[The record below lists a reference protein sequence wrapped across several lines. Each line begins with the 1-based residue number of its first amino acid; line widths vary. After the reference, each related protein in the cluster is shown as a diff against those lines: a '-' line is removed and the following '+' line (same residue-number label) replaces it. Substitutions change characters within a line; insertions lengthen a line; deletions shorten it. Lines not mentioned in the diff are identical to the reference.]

1 MLCEKNVKINHK
13 MYTNRSK
20 KYFREGETKLEVR
33 MQSIHKSFGD
43 VKILKGVELDIENGE
58 VHALMGENGA
68 GKSTMIKVLTGVYT
82 KDSGE
87 IFIDGKQ
94 VEINSIKDSEK
105 YRIAYVHQELNVIR
119 QLSICDNIFLGKELK
134 TKNGL
139 LDTKKMNEICKE
151 KLTQLGIGHLSPET
165 LVGDLSIGYQQ
176 MVEIAKALLIDAKL
190 VILDEPTAALTNKE
204 IENLFEIINRL
215 KSEGVSF
222 LYVSHRMNEIFRMCD
237 RVTILRDGQYIGVE
251 RIDSITE
258 EKLVEMMTGKSIDN
272 LYIKDE
278 IPVGKI
284 VLEVKNISRKNE
296 FEDISFFVKEGEVL
310 GFAGLMGSGRSEIM
324 HGIFGST
331 RLESGKVF
339 IEGVEKKINSPI
351 EAKKCGIAFVTE
363 DRKEEGLILDF
374 DIKENFAIPSLKK
387 FLKGVIVQENHI
399 SSTIDSYIKS
409 LKIRTS
415 GREQKIKNLSGGNQQ
430 KVVFAKWL
438 ETNPKIL
445 ILDEPTRGVDVGAK
459 KEIYEV
465 INELKKQG
473 VAIILVSSELAEVIG
488 VADRVAVIHN
498 QKLVKIYEGK
508 NITQEEVLKTAFL
521 GGVE

>member
-1 MLCEKNVKINHK
+1 MVC
-13 MYTNRSK
+13 
-20 KYFREGETKLEVR
+20 
-33 MQSIHKSFGD
+33 
-43 VKILKGVELDIENGE
+43 
-58 VHALMGENGA
+58 
-68 GKSTMIKVLTGVYT
+68 LT
-82 KDSGE
+82 
-87 IFIDGKQ
+87 Q
-94 VEINSIKDSEK
+94 
-105 YRIAYVHQELNVIR
+105 
-119 QLSICDNIFLGKELK
+119 
-134 TKNGL
+134 
-139 LDTKKMNEICKE
+139 KKMNEICKE

-351 EAKKCGIAFVTE
+351 EAKKYGIAFVTE

>member
-1 MLCEKNVKINHK
+1 

-20 KYFREGETKLEVR
+20 KYFREGEKKLEVR

-151 KLTQLGIGHLSPET
+151 KLTQLGIGYLSPET

-284 VLEVKNISRKNE
+284 VLEVKNISKKNE

-521 GGVE
+521 EGVE

>member
-1 MLCEKNVKINHK
+1 
-13 MYTNRSK
+13 
-20 KYFREGETKLEVR
+20 

-498 QKLVKIYEGK
+498 QRLVKIYEGK

>member
-1 MLCEKNVKINHK
+1 MKVKMKGI
-13 MYTNRSK
+13 Y
-20 KYFREGETKLEVR
+20 
-33 MQSIHKSFGD
+33 KSFGD
-43 VKILKGVELDIENGE
+43 VKILKGVELDIRDGE

-82 KDSGE
+82 KDCGD
-87 IFIDGKQ
+87 IFIDEEK
-94 VEINSIKDSEK
+94 VEINSIKDSEN

-139 LDTKKMNEICKE
+139 LDTKRMSEICKE
-151 KLTQLGIGHLSPET
+151 KLSQLGIGHLSPDT
-165 LVGDLSIGYQQ
+165 LVGDLSVGYQQ
-176 MVEIAKALLIDAKL
+176 MIEIAKALLIDAKL

-204 IENLFEIINRL
+204 IENLFEIINKL
-215 KSEGVSF
+215 KLEGVSF

-237 RVTILRDGQYIGVE
+237 RVTVLRDGQYIGVE
-251 RIDSITE
+251 KIDAINE

-272 LYIKDE
+272 LYLKE
-278 IPVGKI
+278 KVTLGKT

-296 FEDISFFVKEGEVL
+296 FKDINFFVKEGEVL

-324 HGIFGST
+324 HAIFGST
-331 RLESGKVF
+331 KLDSGKIF
-339 IEGVEKKINSPI
+339 IDGVEKKIKSPI
-351 EAKKCGIAFVTE
+351 DAKKNGIAFVTE

-374 DIKENFAIPSLKK
+374 DIKENFVIPSLKK
-387 FLKGVIVQENHI
+387 FLKGIVVQESQI
-399 SSTIDSYIKS
+399 SNKIDSYIKS

-415 GREQKIKNLSGGNQQ
+415 GRGQKIKNLSGGNQQ

-521 GGVE
+521 GGAE

>member
-351 EAKKCGIAFVTE
+351 EAKKYGIAFE
-363 DRKEEGLILDF
+363 QRIEKRKG
-374 DIKENFAIPSLKK
+374 
-387 FLKGVIVQENHI
+387 
-399 SSTIDSYIKS
+399 
-409 LKIRTS
+409 
-415 GREQKIKNLSGGNQQ
+415 
-430 KVVFAKWL
+430 
-438 ETNPKIL
+438 
-445 ILDEPTRGVDVGAK
+445 
-459 KEIYEV
+459 
-465 INELKKQG
+465 
-473 VAIILVSSELAEVIG
+473 
-488 VADRVAVIHN
+488 
-498 QKLVKIYEGK
+498 
-508 NITQEEVLKTAFL
+508 
-521 GGVE
+521 

>member
-13 MYTNRSK
+13 MHTNRSK

-222 LYVSHRMNEIFRMCD
+222 LYVSHRINEIFRMCD

>member
-1 MLCEKNVKINHK
+1 MK
-13 MYTNRSK
+13 
-20 KYFREGETKLEVR
+20 VR

-43 VKILKGVELDIENGE
+43 VKILKGVELEIKDGE

-87 IFIDGKQ
+87 IFIDDEQ
-94 VEINSIKDSEK
+94 VEINTIKDSEK

-134 TKNGL
+134 TKQGL

-151 KLTQLGIGHLSPET
+151 KLYQLGIGHLSPDT
-165 LVGDLSIGYQQ
+165 LVGDLSVGYQQ
-176 MVEIAKALLIDAKL
+176 MIEIAKALLIDAKL

-204 IENLFEIINRL
+204 IENLFEIISKL
-215 KSEGVSF
+215 KLEGVSF

-237 RVTILRDGQYIGVE
+237 RVTVLRDGQYIGVE
-251 RIDSITE
+251 KIDTINE

-272 LYIKDE
+272 LYLKE
-278 IPVGKI
+278 EVSVGKV

-296 FEDISFFVKEGEVL
+296 FEDINFFVKEGEVL

-324 HGIFGST
+324 HAIFGST
-331 RLESGKVF
+331 KLDSGKIF
-339 IEGVEKKINSPI
+339 IDGMEKKINSPI
-351 EAKKCGIAFVTE
+351 DAKKNGIAFVTE

-374 DIKENFAIPSLKK
+374 DIKENFVIPSLKN
-387 FLKGVIVQENHI
+387 FLKGVVVQELQI
-399 SSTIDSYIKS
+399 SNVIDSYIKS

-415 GREQKIKNLSGGNQQ
+415 GRDQKIKNLSGGNQQ

-465 INELKKQG
+465 INNLKKQG

-521 GGVE
+521 GGAE

>member
-1 MLCEKNVKINHK
+1 MK
-13 MYTNRSK
+13 
-20 KYFREGETKLEVR
+20 VR
-33 MQSIHKSFGD
+33 MQGIHKSFGD
-43 VKILKGVELDIENGE
+43 VKILKGVELEIGDGE
-58 VHALMGENGA
+58 IHALMGENGA

-87 IFIDGKQ
+87 IFIDDEQ

-134 TKNGL
+134 TKQGL

-151 KLTQLGIGHLSPET
+151 KLSQLGIGHLSPNT
-165 LVGDLSIGYQQ
+165 LVGDLSVGYQQ
-176 MVEIAKALLIDAKL
+176 MIEIAKALLIDAKL

-204 IENLFEIINRL
+204 IENLFEIISKL
-215 KSEGVSF
+215 KLKGVSF
-222 LYVSHRMNEIFRMCD
+222 LYVSHRMGEIFKMCD
-237 RVTILRDGQYIGVE
+237 RVTVLRDGQYIGVE
-251 RIDSITE
+251 KIVTINE

-272 LYIKDE
+272 LYLKE
-278 IPVGKI
+278 KVTLGKT

-296 FEDISFFVKEGEVL
+296 FENIDFFVKEGEVL

-324 HGIFGST
+324 HTIFGST
-331 RLESGKVF
+331 KLDSGKIF
-339 IEGVEKKINSPI
+339 IDGVEKKIKSPI
-351 EAKKCGIAFVTE
+351 DAKKNGIAFVTE

-387 FLKGVIVQENHI
+387 FLKGIVVQESQI
-399 SSTIDSYIKS
+399 SNKIDSYIKK

-415 GREQKIKNLSGGNQQ
+415 GRDQKIKNLSGGNQQ

-521 GGVE
+521 GGAE

>member
-1 MLCEKNVKINHK
+1 
-13 MYTNRSK
+13 
-20 KYFREGETKLEVR
+20 
-33 MQSIHKSFGD
+33 
-43 VKILKGVELDIENGE
+43 
-58 VHALMGENGA
+58 
-68 GKSTMIKVLTGVYT
+68 
-82 KDSGE
+82 
-87 IFIDGKQ
+87 
-94 VEINSIKDSEK
+94 
-105 YRIAYVHQELNVIR
+105 
-119 QLSICDNIFLGKELK
+119 
-134 TKNGL
+134 
-139 LDTKKMNEICKE
+139 MNEICKE

>member
-1 MLCEKNVKINHK
+1 MK
-13 MYTNRSK
+13 
-20 KYFREGETKLEVR
+20 VR

-43 VKILKGVELDIENGE
+43 VKILKGVELEIKDGE

-87 IFIDGKQ
+87 IFIDDEQ
-94 VEINSIKDSEK
+94 VEINTIKDSEK

-134 TKNGL
+134 TKQGL

-151 KLTQLGIGHLSPET
+151 KLYQLGIGHLSPDT
-165 LVGDLSIGYQQ
+165 LVGDLSVGYQQ
-176 MVEIAKALLIDAKL
+176 MIEIAKALLIDAKL

-204 IENLFEIINRL
+204 IENLFEIISKL
-215 KSEGVSF
+215 KLEGVSF

-237 RVTILRDGQYIGVE
+237 RVTVLRDGQYIGVE
-251 RIDSITE
+251 KIDAINE

-272 LYIKDE
+272 LYLKE
-278 IPVGKI
+278 EVSVGKTL
-284 VLEVKNISRKNE
+284 LEVKNISRKNE
-296 FEDISFFVKEGEVL
+296 FEDINFFVKEGEVL

-324 HGIFGST
+324 HAIFGST
-331 RLESGKVF
+331 KLDSGKIF
-339 IEGVEKKINSPI
+339 IDGMEKKITSPI
-351 EAKKCGIAFVTE
+351 DAKKNGIAFVTE

-374 DIKENFAIPSLKK
+374 DIKENFVIPSLKN
-387 FLKGVIVQENHI
+387 FLKGVVVQELQI
-399 SSTIDSYIKS
+399 SNVIDSYIKS

-415 GREQKIKNLSGGNQQ
+415 GRDQKIKNLSGGNQQ

-465 INELKKQG
+465 INDLKKQG

-521 GGVE
+521 GGAE

>member
-1 MLCEKNVKINHK
+1 
-13 MYTNRSK
+13 
-20 KYFREGETKLEVR
+20 
-33 MQSIHKSFGD
+33 
-43 VKILKGVELDIENGE
+43 
-58 VHALMGENGA
+58 
-68 GKSTMIKVLTGVYT
+68 
-82 KDSGE
+82 
-87 IFIDGKQ
+87 
-94 VEINSIKDSEK
+94 
-105 YRIAYVHQELNVIR
+105 
-119 QLSICDNIFLGKELK
+119 
-134 TKNGL
+134 
-139 LDTKKMNEICKE
+139 
-151 KLTQLGIGHLSPET
+151 
-165 LVGDLSIGYQQ
+165 
-176 MVEIAKALLIDAKL
+176 
-190 VILDEPTAALTNKE
+190 
-204 IENLFEIINRL
+204 
-215 KSEGVSF
+215 
-222 LYVSHRMNEIFRMCD
+222 
-237 RVTILRDGQYIGVE
+237 
-251 RIDSITE
+251 
-258 EKLVEMMTGKSIDN
+258 
-272 LYIKDE
+272 
-278 IPVGKI
+278 
-284 VLEVKNISRKNE
+284 
-296 FEDISFFVKEGEVL
+296 
-310 GFAGLMGSGRSEIM
+310 MGSGRSEIM

-351 EAKKCGIAFVTE
+351 EAKKYGIAFVTE

>member
-1 MLCEKNVKINHK
+1 
-13 MYTNRSK
+13 
-20 KYFREGETKLEVR
+20 

-82 KDSGE
+82 KDNGE

-387 FLKGVIVQENHI
+387 FLKGVIIQENHI

>member
-1 MLCEKNVKINHK
+1 
-13 MYTNRSK
+13 
-20 KYFREGETKLEVR
+20 

-151 KLTQLGIGHLSPET
+151 KLTQLGIGYLSPET

-284 VLEVKNISRKNE
+284 VLEVKNISKKNE

-415 GREQKIKNLSGGNQQ
+415 GRKQKIKNLSGGNQQ

>member
-1 MLCEKNVKINHK
+1 
-13 MYTNRSK
+13 
-20 KYFREGETKLEVR
+20 

-43 VKILKGVELDIENGE
+43 VKILKGVEVDIENGE

-278 IPVGKI
+278 IPVGEI

-296 FEDISFFVKEGEVL
+296 FEDISFFVREGEVL

-351 EAKKCGIAFVTE
+351 EAKKYGIAFVTE

>member
-1 MLCEKNVKINHK
+1 
-13 MYTNRSK
+13 
-20 KYFREGETKLEVR
+20 

>member
-1 MLCEKNVKINHK
+1 MK
-13 MYTNRSK
+13 
-20 KYFREGETKLEVR
+20 VR
-33 MQSIHKSFGD
+33 MQGIHKSFGD
-43 VKILKGVELDIENGE
+43 VKILKGVELQIGHGE
-58 VHALMGENGA
+58 IHALMGENGA

-82 KDSGE
+82 KDCGE
-87 IFIDGKQ
+87 IFIDDEQ

-134 TKNGL
+134 TKQSL

-151 KLTQLGIGHLSPET
+151 KLSQLGIGHLSPDT
-165 LVGDLSIGYQQ
+165 LVGDLSVGYQQ
-176 MVEIAKALLIDAKL
+176 MIEIAKALLIDAKL

-204 IENLFEIINRL
+204 IENLFEIINKL
-215 KSEGVSF
+215 KLEGVSF

-237 RVTILRDGQYIGVE
+237 RVTVLRDGQYIGVE
-251 RIDSITE
+251 KIDAINE

-272 LYIKDE
+272 LYLKE
-278 IPVGKI
+278 KVTLGKT

-296 FEDISFFVKEGEVL
+296 FKDINFFVKEGEVL

-324 HGIFGST
+324 HTIFGST
-331 RLESGKVF
+331 KLDSGKIF
-339 IEGVEKKINSPI
+339 IDGVEKKINSPI
-351 EAKKCGIAFVTE
+351 DAKKNGIAFVTE

-374 DIKENFAIPSLKK
+374 DIKENFVIPSLKK
-387 FLKGVIVQENHI
+387 FLKGIVVQESQI
-399 SSTIDSYIKS
+399 SNKIDSYIKN

-415 GREQKIKNLSGGNQQ
+415 GRDQKIKNLSGGNQQ

-521 GGVE
+521 GGAE

>member
-1 MLCEKNVKINHK
+1 
-13 MYTNRSK
+13 
-20 KYFREGETKLEVR
+20 

-351 EAKKCGIAFVTE
+351 EAKKYGIAFVTE

>member
-1 MLCEKNVKINHK
+1 
-13 MYTNRSK
+13 
-20 KYFREGETKLEVR
+20 

-222 LYVSHRMNEIFRMCD
+222 LYVSHRINEIFRMCD